1 MSCILKDTILLLLMA
16 AITELQV
23 GYPVLVPF
31 PVADV
36 GVLKHKLKLVMGI
49 VGEGFVYTMKFQSQI
64 SGVVPEVSLQWG
76 N

>member
-1 MSCILKDTILLLLMA
+1 MSCILKDTILMLLMA

-23 GYPVLVPF
+23 GYPVLVLF

-36 GVLKHKLKLVMGI
+36 GVLKHKLLVMGI